1 MTIWHGIAWFDVLYL
16 VYITMY
22 KYHIL
27 RFVKT
32 SLLNYSSILV
42 QSAVL
47 SERPMATKN
56 LSSTRLKL
64 KKGKV
69 PNERLLKGNSTL
81 VGYRLIQLERFQL
94 KRCHR
99 GLKCTDAR
107 ITPRKR
113 SILSLTSRP
122 SIRNTPLVFVMISAS
137 NFLWPRQMY
146 ARKYHRLSASREHVF
161 C

>member
-1 MTIWHGIAWFDVLYL
+1 MTIWHGIARFDVLYS

-27 RFVKT
+27 PCVLQKHHF
-32 SLLNYSSILV
+32 LIYSSILV

-47 SERPMATKN
+47 PERLMATAN

-94 KRCHR
+94 KRSHR
-99 GLKCTDAR
+99 RSKGADAR
-107 ITPRKR
+107 IGPRKR
-113 SILSLTSRP
+113 SILSITSRP
-122 SIRNTPLVFVMISAS
+122 SIRNTPLVFVMVSAS
-137 NFLWPRQMY
+137 NFST
-146 ARKYHRLSASREHVF
+146 AETNVST
-161 C
+161 